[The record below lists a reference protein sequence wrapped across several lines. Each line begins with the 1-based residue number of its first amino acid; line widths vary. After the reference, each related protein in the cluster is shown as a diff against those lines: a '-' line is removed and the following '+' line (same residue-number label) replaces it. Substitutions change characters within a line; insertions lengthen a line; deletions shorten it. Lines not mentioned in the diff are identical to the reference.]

1 MGGGGDAALTIL
13 LAILK
18 VRSSKLSGVLARVVV
33 RGAFHPPWHQ
43 CLISKELCVGMVW
56 YGMVEFVEGET
67 VLTVVAVVFKLPG
80 RIRGTVT
87 WFRR

>member
-1 MGGGGDAALTIL
+1 
-13 LAILK
+13 
-18 VRSSKLSGVLARVVV
+18 
-33 RGAFHPPWHQ
+33 
-43 CLISKELCVGMVW
+43 
-56 YGMVEFVEGET
+56 MVEFVEGET